1 MTENEKKTEGNSESA
16 NAQRTE
22 AEQKKIRKASRRMRD
37 FQMFILHALVL
48 LIVICVLFLKVV
60 GFATVPNDDMYPRLD
75 AGDLLLF
82 YRLETDVKAQDIIV
96 FEKNN
101 TRYVGRVVAVG
112 GDTVE
117 ITDSESLIINGN
129 TVMESN
135 IFYSTPKY
143 EGYVE
148 YPLTVP
154 QGTYF
159 VLMDKRR
166 GSEDSR
172 YFGPVSLEEIEGT
185 VITVLRRNH
194 L

>member
-75 AGDLLLF
+75 ALLLF